1 MGVVTFEAQRAG
13 AGTEPP
19 GDDQDDDGREPRR
32 RDVDRLFRA
41 HEFPFPDELRAE
53 VHDAAERLFGAP
65 SEAPY
70 RPGDRL
76 GVYRIVRLLGAGG
89 QAYVYEASHEQLQ
102 RRVALKV
109 PRPEVAERI
118 IREARLTAPL
128 EHPHIVR
135 VEDIAAD
142 REAPFLVMECCTGG
156 SLDHLLERY
165 PGGLPLA
172 DVRAIARAVLEAL
185 EFSHRRGVVHRDVKP
200 ANVLFDARGTPKLA
214 DLGIGT
220 AGTGGP
226 DLEHSV
232 GLSRATLEGPMGTP
246 LFVAPE
252 QEDPRRLRGASIDGR
267 ADLFSFGKMLFV
279 MLTGASPRTIRPPS
293 RLRPGLDP
301 AWDDL
306 VFRLVEE
313 ARERRYASAT
323 EALAALAAIPERAP
337 ASPVAVTVTPSAL
350 PAPTEPARD
359 PRRLAG
365 AVFFV
370 AALLSAAFAAYLE
383 VQHTTLRI
391 GPSAWLDLAPLKV
404 GALLGGA
411 FLLWFRRLERRAA
424 QATSA
429 GAALVLSALL
439 AGWAPALYT
448 LRVNHLLG
456 PTPFELLSQLAAGT
470 AAVLGAGCAVTL
482 FPRRPTRRPPEVRVR
497 PRRGGAV
504 GRVVGVVGRIVGA
517 IAGLVT
523 ALGAVAL
530 AVLGFVLVFV
540 AASVRGCAEGLGV
553 QVHSTPS
560 AVDPGVAAVLLAVVA
575 SVGATFAVVMVVSL
589 LRRLFA
595 PPAEPD

>member
-1 MGVVTFEAQRAG
+1 MGVVTIGADRTG

-19 GDDQDDDGREPRR
+19 GYEQDDDGREPRR

-41 HEFPFPDELRAE
+41 QDFPLRDELRAE

-76 GVYRIVRLLGAGG
+76 GAYRIVRLLGAGG
-89 QAYVYEASHEQLQ
+89 QAFVYEASHEQLQ

-118 IREARLTAPL
+118 VREARLTAPL

-156 SLDHLLERY
+156 SLDHVLERY
-165 PGGLPLA
+165 PGGLPLT
-172 DVRAIARAVLEAL
+172 DVRAIGRAVLEAL

-200 ANVLFDARGTPKLA
+200 ANVLFDGRGTPKLA

-220 AGTGGP
+220 VGTGGP
-226 DLEHSV
+226 DLVHSV
-232 GLSRATLEGPMGTP
+232 GLSRATLDGPAGTP

-252 QEDPRRLRGASIDGR
+252 QEDPRRLRGATLDGR

-293 RLRPGLDP
+293 RLRPGLHP

-306 VFRLVEE
+306 VFKLVEE
-313 ARERRYASAT
+313 ARERRFSSAT
-323 EALAALAAIPERAP
+323 EALAALAAIPEQAP
-337 ASPVAVTVTPSAL
+337 APLVTASPTL
-350 PAPTEPARD
+350 PAAPAPAARD
-359 PRRLAG
+359 RDLAG
-365 AVFFV
+365 RVFFA

-383 VQHTTLRI
+383 VQHTTLRL
-391 GPSAWLDLAPLKV
+391 GAAAWLDLAPLKV

-424 QATSA
+424 QATPP
-429 GAALVLSALL
+429 GAALVLSLLL
-439 AGWAPALYT
+439 AGWAPALYA
-448 LRVNHLLG
+448 LRVNHLMA
-456 PTPFELLSQLAAGT
+456 PAPFELLAQLAAGT
-470 AAVLGAGCAVTL
+470 AAVLGTGCAVTL
-482 FPRRPTRRPPEVRVR
+482 FPRPARRGPPEVRVR
-497 PRRGGAV
+497 PRRGGPV
-504 GRVVGVVGRIVGA
+504 GRVVGVLGRVLGA
-517 IAGLVT
+517 LAGLIT
-523 ALGAVAL
+523 AVGAVAL
-530 AVLGFVLVFV
+530 AALGFVLVFLT
-540 AASVRGCAEGLGV
+540 ASVKGCAEAVGV
-553 QVHSTPS
+553 QVHTTPS
-560 AVDPGVAAVLLAVVA
+560 AVDPGLAAVLLAIVA
-575 SVGATFAVVMVVSL
+575 SVGATFAVFMVVGL

-595 PPAEPD
+595 PPAEPE